1 MAAQHTHRHGHVLS
15 TIVLAAL
22 VGGAF
27 GFLTGFFAG
36 SERINDALYDS
47 LPLEVRL
54 ALTDADDGG
63 LADITGSGSELPRTF
78 EERVIS
84 TVRKASPAVVSI
96 IATKDVPVLE
106 RYDFDPLEGND
117 LFNRFFGGGTFGFG
131 VPQYRENGTERR
143 DVGAGTGFF
152 VSADGYIVTNRH
164 VVADEDADYTV
175 VMQDD
180 TRLEATVLARD
191 SINDIAVLKIESGEV
206 LPYIEFEESEDID
219 VGQTVIAI
227 GYALGRFGNSVSRG
241 IVSGL
246 SRSITAS
253 DGTGRS
259 EDLYDVIQTDTAI
272 HPGNSGGPLLNL
284 DGKAIGMNVA
294 IVQGSENIGFALPI
308 ADVRIVVE
316 SVKTTGR
323 IVRPYLGVRYVMV
336 NDALVK
342 ANQLQTD
349 HGALVVRGEKHT
361 DLAVL
366 PGSPADISGILENDI
381 ILELN
386 GRKLDVGYPLALA
399 IRKFGVDEEVT
410 LKVLSK
416 GEEKEVVVTLAE
428 RQ

>member
-1 MAAQHTHRHGHVLS
+1 MAEQYTHRHGHVWL
-15 TIVLAAL
+15 TVILAAL

-27 GFLTGFFAG
+27 GFFSGFFAG

-47 LPLEVRL
+47 LPVEVRI
-54 ALTDADDGG
+54 ALNGEEDGESEE
-63 LADITGSGSELPRTF
+63 AIVPELPKTF
-78 EERVIS
+78 EEQVIA
-84 TVRKASPAVVSI
+84 TVKDASPAVVSI
-96 IATKDVPVLE
+96 IAAKDVPILE
-106 RYDFDPLEGND
+106 RYNFNPFEGGDF
-117 LFNRFFGGGTFGFG
+117 FNQFFGGGILDFG
-131 VPQYRENGTERR
+131 VPQYKENGTERR

-164 VVADEDADYTV
+164 VVADEDAEFTV
-175 VMQDD
+175 VLQDD
-180 TRLEATVLARD
+180 TRYEAEVLARD
-191 SINDIAVLKIESGEV
+191 SINDIAILKIELEEDV
-206 LPYIEFEESEDID
+206 PYIEFGESEDIE

-253 DGTGRS
+253 DGTGQS

-272 HPGNSGGPLLNL
+272 NPGNSGGPLLNL
-284 DGKAIGMNVA
+284 EGKAIGMNVA

-316 SVKTTGR
+316 SVKATGR

-336 NDALVK
+336 TEELVK

-349 HGALVVRGEKHT
+349 HGALVVRGEKNT

-366 PGSPADISGILENDI
+366 PGSPADIAGVLENDI
-381 ILELN
+381 ILEVN
-386 GRKLDVGYPLALA
+386 GKELDVDFPLALA
-399 IRKFGVDEEVT
+399 IRKFSVDEEVT

-416 GEEKEVVVTLAE
+416 GEEKEVKITLAE
-428 RQ
+428 RK

>member
-27 GFLTGFFAG
+27 GFLSGFLAG
-36 SERINDALYDS
+36 SERINNALYDS

-54 ALTDADDGG
+54 ALTDPDDGG
-63 LADITGSGSELPRTF
+63 LAEIIVPELPQTF

-96 IATKDVPVLE
+96 IVTKDVPTFAH
-106 RYDFDPLEGND
+106 RDPDLFEGNG
-117 LFNRFFGGGTFGFG
+117 LFGRFFGGGLFDFGM
-131 VPQYRENGTERR
+131 PQSSENGTERR

-164 VVADEDADYTV
+164 VVADEDADYTI

-180 TRLEATVLARD
+180 TRLEVTVLARD
-191 SINDIAVLKIESGEV
+191 SINDIAVLKIETGDP
-206 LPYIEFEESEDID
+206 LPYIEFGESADIEI
-219 VGQTVIAI
+219 GQTVIAI

-272 HPGNSGGPLLNL
+272 NPGNSGGPLLNL

-294 IVQGSENIGFALPI
+294 IVQGSENIGFALPS

-316 SVKTTGR
+316 SVRATGR

-336 NDALVK
+336 NDELVK
-342 ANQLQTD
+342 ANQLQTE
-349 HGALVVRGEKHT
+349 HGALVVRGEKNT
-361 DLAVL
+361 DLAVM
-366 PGSPADISGILENDI
+366 PGSPADIAGILENDI
-381 ILELN
+381 IFELN
-386 GRKLDVGYPLALA
+386 GRKLDASYPLAFA
-399 IRKFGVDEEVT
+399 IRKFDVDEEVT

-428 RQ
+428 RK